1 MTKTRLK
8 YPLISIE
15 VIGLNVRDNALL
27 YITHLKKYCRQKK
40 KLKRNKF
47 KTKSFVKSLEKK
59 MLDIERYMETFQESI
74 SKRFEKQENNFM
86 NLTDKMKSF
95 EVTQRE
101 YKKRLSSLED
111 HRNADENEDIELQK
125 VKNFNYLL
133 FFSFFYLHQ
142 F

>member
-1 MTKTRLK
+1 
-8 YPLISIE
+8 
-15 VIGLNVRDNALL
+15 
-27 YITHLKKYCRQKK
+27 
-40 KLKRNKF
+40 
-47 KTKSFVKSLEKK
+47 

-74 SKRFEKQENNFM
+74 SKRLEKQENNFK

-111 HRNADENEDIELQK
+111 QRNADENEDIELQK

-133 FFSFFYLHQ
+133 FFSFFYLYLSSTNNNNNNGESKDVTTKQ
-142 F
+142 PINLGNRQEQQVYTFLVEFLRVYQIF